1 MHVAKKALIG
11 SIAIVVGLTNGAVA
25 GGLPDVLG
33 IQLGMPAREAHAKL
47 QAQIPKNKIQVMSTN
62 LPTIDKPVI
71 TTFSSVP
78 AEQIMMGMEGDQ
90 VTVDV
95 TLPPNKQ
102 TVWRVDRQHYFP
114 GKGIPKTTLLSS
126 LREKYGRET
135 LTNIQQ
141 GKPAPNDS
149 QIISLL
155 WLYDEHGQPAPLPG
169 PPGSKAPDLAT
180 TLTLS
185 TCVGLGND
193 TNMGMLEVYMD
204 LYKGKNAQSNWCYS
218 SYTAVYATVM
228 ESNPAELYSQ
238 MRLVTVNVPFAARAA
253 EATMKWKKDIAEGQH
268 RQDLEKAKQQEKPR
282 L

>member
-114 GKGIPKTTLLSS
+114 DKGIPKTTLLSS

-135 LTNIQQ
+135 LTNVQQ